1 MIDFTAGAPIAGELD
16 VSWIHG
22 SPPRGPRSDPSV
34 QTHWYE
40 PNTAVLRQS
49 KDVTFEAPFL
59 FLLFGNDRALLLDTG
74 ATQDDG
80 IKNEVEALIQDWLL
94 RNPRS
99 GYELVVAHTHGH
111 GDHCAGDATFA
122 RRPNTTLVGTDADS
136 VAGFFGFVNWP
147 ADVVQFDLG
156 GRTLDITGIPGHEK
170 ASIAIYD
177 AWTGIL
183 FTGDSVLPGRLY
195 VPDMAVF
202 NDSLHRLV
210 EFSAQ
215 RQVRLVLGSHVEM
228 TSTPGG
234 DYFKGCRYQPDEVGL
249 AMTPAQLGT
258 VQAAV
263 AAVADRPGIHRF
275 DDFIIYNGM
284 NRQSRVRLASR
295 ATAGAVLDRL
305 RGSRLLRGSPQS

>member
-1 MIDFTAGAPIAGELD
+1 M
-16 VSWIHG
+16 
-22 SPPRGPRSDPSV
+22 
-34 QTHWYE
+34 
-40 PNTAVLRQS
+40 
-49 KDVTFEAPFL
+49 

-74 ATQDDG
+74 ATHDDS
-80 IKNEVEALIQDWLL
+80 IKTEVDALIEDWLL

-111 GDHCAGDATFA
+111 GDHCAGDAAFA
-122 RRPNTTLVGTDADS
+122 QRPNTTLVGTNADA

-147 ADVVQFDLG
+147 VDVVQFDLG

-183 FTGDSVLPGRLY
+183 FTGDSVMPGRLY
-195 VPDMAVF
+195 VPDMSAF
-202 NDSLHRLV
+202 SDSLHRLV

-215 RQVRLVLGSHVEM
+215 RRVRLVLGSHIEM
-228 TSTPGG
+228 KSTPGR
-234 DYFKGCRYQPDEVGL
+234 DYYKGCLYQPDEVGP
-249 AMTPAQLGT
+249 AMTPAQLNT

-275 DDFIIYNGM
+275 DDVIIYNGM
-284 NRQSRVRLASR
+284 NRRSRARLAAR
-295 ATAGAVLDRL
+295 ATAGAMLDRM
-305 RGSRLLRGSPQS
+305 RGSRLLRGHRNLVQ